1 MNLGRPGSW
10 IVLGGS
16 SAVARAFAREAA
28 ARGSDVI
35 LAGRDRQDLEQTAAD
50 LATRYRI
57 AARVMDLDAA
67 VTETHEA
74 FVEACWAAAKPPR
87 QIFLAFAAMPEQEAI
102 DGDVDLGLRAVGVTY
117 LGAVSL
123 LHRFARRLAADGEGR
138 VVILGSVAGDR
149 GRIKNYVYGSAKA
162 GLHAYA
168 EGLRARLWRSG
179 VSVTLVKPGFLDTT
193 LTWGRP
199 GVFLAASPEACARA
213 CLRWA
218 DRGAE
223 TRYFPSLWWP
233 IMAIIRAIPDRVFK
247 RLSF

>member
-1 MNLGRPGSW
+1 MNAARPGSW
-10 IVLGGS
+10 IILGAS
-16 SAVARAFAREAA
+16 SAVARAFAGEAA
-28 ARGSDVI
+28 ARGCDVI
-35 LAGRDRQDLEQTAAD
+35 LAGRDRQDLERTVAD
-50 LATRYRI
+50 LAVRHRI
-57 AARVMDLDAA
+57 TAHVLGFDAA
-67 VTETHEA
+67 ATETHAA
-74 FVEACWAAAKPPR
+74 FVERCWALAKPPR
-87 QIFLAFAAMPEQEAI
+87 QVFLAFAAMPEQEAI
-102 DGDVDLGLRAVGVTY
+102 DDDVDLGLRAIGVTY
-117 LGAVSL
+117 LGAVSV
-123 LHRFARRLAADGEGR
+123 LHRFAKPLAADGDGR

-179 VSVTLVKPGFLDTT
+179 VSVTLVKPGFLDTA

-218 DRGAE
+218 ERGAE

-233 IMAIIRAIPDRVFK
+233 VMTIIRAIPDKIFK
-247 RLSF
+247 RLTL